1 MSCVLNEC
9 ASDVIVVGCSL
20 CKQMGGTN
28 ASLASI
34 HSYEENWYI
43 LNKLLEY
50 NLDDY
55 YTPDAWIGFSKYTYG
70 RC

>member
-1 MSCVLNEC
+1 
-9 ASDVIVVGCSL
+9 
-20 CKQMGGTN
+20 MGGTN

-43 LNKLLEY
+43 HGKLLEY

-70 RC
+70 GC